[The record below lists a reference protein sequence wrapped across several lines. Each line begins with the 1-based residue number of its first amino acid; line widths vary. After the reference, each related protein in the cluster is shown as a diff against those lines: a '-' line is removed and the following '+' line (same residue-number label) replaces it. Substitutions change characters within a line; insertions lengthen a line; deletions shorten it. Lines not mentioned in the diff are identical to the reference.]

1 VVHSLSIVL
10 LAFMEGYAI
19 ARTYARLGRY
29 TLHINQVT
37 CPFHKPIYIYTHCV
51 LQAALVKHAPTQ
63 HPWKLA
69 SHASI

>member
-1 VVHSLSIVL
+1 MVHSLSIVL

-29 TLHINQVT
+29 TLHINQVR
-37 CPFHKPIYIYTHCV
+37 CPFSHILIYTYPTLCTT
-51 LQAALVKHAPTQ
+51 LVKHALT
-63 HPWKLA
+63 HYHWKLA